1 MSIPIPGK
9 VKFAHSEQGP
19 NRKNNNV
26 KKINRIGFENC
37 SNDSCCLLKIVFYK
51 KIVIGYCK
59 STMSQNLQTP
69 SNYSLVFSEHKRRS
83 PHWNRS
89 LYRLRSPARALT
101 FLFCKCWVFPTIIL
115 VTSHYSSEDTTQV
128 EHCWRVAKAR
138 SNCEHPWMRP
148 ILKAFGPVVRVQVWL
163 MIILHVKPAY

>member
-51 KIVIGYCK
+51 KNCDRVLQKHNVTK
-59 STMSQNLQTP
+59 SSNSLKLQP
-69 SNYSLVFSEHKRRS
+69 GI
-83 PHWNRS
+83 
-89 LYRLRSPARALT
+89 LRAQEAVST
-101 FLFCKCWVFPTIIL
+101 
-115 VTSHYSSEDTTQV
+115 
-128 EHCWRVAKAR
+128 
-138 SNCEHPWMRP
+138 
-148 ILKAFGPVVRVQVWL
+148 LK
-163 MIILHVKPAY
+163 